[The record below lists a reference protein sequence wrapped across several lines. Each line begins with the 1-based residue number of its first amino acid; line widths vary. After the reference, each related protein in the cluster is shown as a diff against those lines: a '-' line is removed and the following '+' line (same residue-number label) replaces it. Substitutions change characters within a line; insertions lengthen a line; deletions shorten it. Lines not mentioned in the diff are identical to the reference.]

1 MLYDKIKKII
11 YIDLQEY
18 VSFFINYLNNHL
30 YFTSSE
36 IVRAFLKLYDISVLK
51 KPFHKI
57 FNKLM
62 FKQRRFIEIAKK
74 QKYITQYSKKT
85 YKFIDNNEKNKYL
98 LRIRLCQIKSQ
109 RLDYNPDEENDFV
122 ICFSNIFK

>member
-1 MLYDKIKKII
+1 MLYDQIKRII

-18 VSFFINYLNNHL
+18 VSFFLHYLKKHL
-30 YFTSSE
+30 YFTSKE
-36 IVRAFLKLYDISVLK
+36 IVSEFLKSYDISVLK
-51 KPFHKI
+51 KPFHEI

-109 RLDYNPDEENDFV
+109 RLDYNPDKENDFV